1 MPAIVTVER
10 AEVREGGGGR
20 TRVALAPGRACSRPI
35 LSLSEEW
42 LGLAATVERPERGVV
57 AVTLV
62 LDGRIDG
69 AGHALGP
76 GDVRWA
82 TAGRGLVLREAPV
95 DGDAHCLQLCID
107 LPDPVRG
114 CAPSVE
120 ALRADAIPVVD
131 HGSARVRI
139 VAGSHAGVR
148 GPARC
153 ATPVSLLDVTIEP
166 RGGGCTVIAACVR
179 GLAYVVAGEAGIAG
193 AAVRCGEVALL
204 DVRGT
209 VPIDIDASGGARLV
223 VVTAPPLFALPD

>member
-10 AEVREGGGGR
+10 AEVRESGGGR
-20 TRVALAPGRACSRPI
+20 IRVALAPGRACSRPI
-35 LSLSEEW
+35 LSLSEQW
-42 LGLAATVERPERGVV
+42 LGGAAERPEHGVV

-62 LDGRIDG
+62 LDGRVDG
-69 AGHALGP
+69 AERLEP
-76 GDVRWA
+76 GDVQWA
-82 TAGRGLVLREAPV
+82 TAGRGLVLREAPI
-95 DGDAHCLQLCID
+95 DGSAHCLQLVVD
-107 LPDPVRG
+107 LPDPVRA

-120 ALRADAIPVVD
+120 ALRADAIPVID

-153 ATPVSLLDVTIEP
+153 PTPVSLLDITIEP
-166 RGGGCTVIAACVR
+166 RGGGCTVSAACVR
-179 GLAYVVAGEAGIAG
+179 GLAYVIAGEAGIAG

-223 VVTAPPLFALPD
+223 VVTAPPLYALPE